1 MRIAL
6 ITETFLPDVNGV
18 VTTLCR
24 LLEYCRDR
32 SHETIC
38 LRRTTRQP
46 ALPVRRSFHCAVCRC
61 RSTPS

>member
-24 LLEYCRDR
+24 LLEYCRDHG
-32 SHETIC
+32 HETILFAPHDAPASFADAEIVP
-38 LRRTTRQP
+38 LRGVP
-46 ALPVRRSFHCAVCRC
+46 LPF
-61 RSTPS
+61 